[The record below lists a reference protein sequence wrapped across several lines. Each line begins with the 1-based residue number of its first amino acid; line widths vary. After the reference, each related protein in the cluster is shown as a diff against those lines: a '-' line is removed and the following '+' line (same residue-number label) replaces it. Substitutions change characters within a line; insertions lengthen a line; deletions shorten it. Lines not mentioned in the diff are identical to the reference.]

1 MPQYYPYIMASLP
14 MLHFGNPPPFSFERF
29 LLACEGFIGEQE
41 FDVLKKL
48 PSLLESRGPIEQKV
62 IQKYRA
68 FDVSL
73 RNELVKVRAARKHS
87 DPSVH
92 LREEG
97 YFDLTLVRLAGAVS
111 KNPSLLDAER
121 QIDRERWNFLEELA
135 GGHYFDFDALVV
147 YGFKLL
153 ILERWERVRSA
164 DKPRALNET
173 IGV

>member
-1 MPQYYPYIMASLP
+1 MASLP

-29 LLACEGFIGEQE
+29 LFACEGFIGEQE
-41 FDVLKKL
+41 FGTLTRL
-48 PSLLESRGPIEQKV
+48 PSFLESQGPIEHKA
-62 IQKYRA
+62 IQKYCA
-68 FDVSL
+68 FDVAL
-73 RNELVKVRAARKHS
+73 RNELVKVRAVRKHS
-87 DPSVH
+87 DPFVH
-92 LREEG
+92 LREGG

-111 KNPSLLDAER
+111 KNPSLLDAEK

-135 GGHYFDFDALVV
+135 AGHYFDFDALVV

-153 ILERWERVRSA
+153 ILERWERIRSA